1 MSTLDM
7 NNTRV
12 KRDST
17 KDFDYTQIAA
27 NAASHLIN
35 ETAPNGYIPAA
46 QDYSWYK
53 PHWFRDSSWVAIS
66 LLAYYNFDRRRNAAL
81 ASRALET
88 AGMIIDFNIGSV
100 GRFLGNISRLEVI
113 NYEDPEFFNLKYH
126 MPSRCSADHGFFK
139 SSTIDD
145 TLENNVKHSW
155 LMQYDS
161 IPLILLS
168 LQKKQDYV
176 GLDEHE
182 RHFLNTNIETMLKYL
197 GKIYITECPSMWEI
211 DIDMLHFYD
220 VAAIHASFKFAKKLA
235 EECTISMSIDDIDRI
250 ERGYYKGGTL
260 GFIKKYF
267 LNDGV
272 LYSEKK
278 PFAEL
283 PEIQGGFDGSEI
295 FAFNYFGIDSDS
307 LGNDSVMEHTIQKM
321 EKSLLGSNILPI
333 RFTGDIYF
341 TGGRWLLLGLEF
353 ANYYAKHGN
362 IGRAKL
368 IVDYIESKYRGDYPE
383 QEILDPANPSIDQG
397 NYYALNGHMPIQKL
411 AWSYASMII
420 ASTALADSSD
430 SLLRKG

>member
-1 MSTLDM
+1 MSTLDL

-12 KRDST
+12 KRDGT

-35 ETAPNGYIPAA
+35 ETAHNGYISAA

-66 LLAYYNFDRRRNAAL
+66 LLAYYNFDRRRNATL

-88 AGMIIDFNIGSV
+88 AGWIIDFNIDSV
-100 GRFLGNISRLEVI
+100 GRFMGNISRLESI
-113 NYEDPEFFNLKYH
+113 DYEDPDFFSLKYH

-168 LQKKQDYV
+168 LQKKQDYA

-211 DIDMLHFYD
+211 DIGMLHFYD
-220 VAAIHASFKFAKKLA
+220 VSAIRSSFNFAKRLA
-235 EECTISMSIDDIDRI
+235 DERIIGMSIDDIDGI
-250 ERGYYKGGTL
+250 EKRYYKGGTL

-272 LYSEKK
+272 IYSEKK
-278 PFAEL
+278 PFSES
-283 PEIQGGFDGSEI
+283 PEIQRGFDGSEI

-307 LGNDSVMEHTIQKM
+307 LGNGPVVEHTIKKM
-321 EKSLLGSNILPI
+321 EKSLLGNNVLPI
-333 RFTGDIYF
+333 RFNGDIYF

-362 IGRAKL
+362 IGRARL

-383 QEILDPANPSIDQG
+383 QEIIDPASPGIDQG
-397 NYYALNGHMPIQKL
+397 NYYALNRYMPIQKL
-411 AWSYASMII
+411 AWSYAGMII

-430 SLLRKG
+430 SLLRK